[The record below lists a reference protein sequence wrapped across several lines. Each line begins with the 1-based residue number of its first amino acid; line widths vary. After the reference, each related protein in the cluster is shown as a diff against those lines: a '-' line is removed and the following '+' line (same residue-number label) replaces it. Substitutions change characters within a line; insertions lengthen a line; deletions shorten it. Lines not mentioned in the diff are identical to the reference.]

1 MRSTMALSEEKK
13 KWVSDWYIKFQYAHS
28 LRTRKDP
35 RLNDKSPEEYWNEC
49 FRRWNSYPDANSNRK
64 SWQANVVKPVTRRK
78 AVAIIANVLQYY
90 ITPEVVARNT
100 ANMNVKAL
108 AMAFDDLLA
117 IANERDGYIRQY
129 LKVLTDAVV
138 YGIAYIQ
145 DDYAIERRRIKDVDS
160 GAVTNDDGTI
170 SYKEKEIIDFEG
182 PRSKVLSPFEVYV
195 GDVNIFDIQDQP
207 YIFTREVMHIS
218 NAKRE
223 FGFRDAWKDVVPG
236 SAYFLN
242 GDAGS
247 IYYRPMTLNDM
258 TESEVEVL
266 RVQCKDTDELAV
278 FVQGVP
284 MTEPGHPLPYSHKKY
299 NINVVRYEVIDNT
312 CFLGKSLVENLR
324 HEQEVIDRLYRAILD
339 KTLLNLFPP
348 MLAKGG
354 EMVNTD
360 IIVPGRVTPID
371 TDAEY
376 IVPQGVA
383 TGLGNEMI
391 TLEKVE
397 QSMDSVFDRSQMG
410 QMASGERSATQVNAA
425 SAGTEKILGLFA
437 NMVTFLVEDWMKL
450 RTKNIVQFW
459 ARKERYLMTPEGKK
473 TFMGIFERDSVH
485 LGNGDMGSRV
495 IEFKPMSQQPSAA
508 EVRAEE
514 EKLSYISG
522 TKVKKIYI
530 DPAIIR
536 NFDIDVTIRANQN
549 EKMTPLLE
557 KAMAMEFLSTF
568 KEDPDI
574 NQKALKQ
581 DVLLT
586 MKKDPAKFMN
596 KEEAPQPQAPEASN
610 QMSQKPGNLG
620 SQMAAMAQPRLKDL
634 IQQG

>member
-1 MRSTMALSEEKK
+1 
-13 KWVSDWYIKFQYAHS
+13 
-28 LRTRKDP
+28 
-35 RLNDKSPEEYWNEC
+35 
-49 FRRWNSYPDANSNRK
+49 
-64 SWQANVVKPVTRRK
+64 
-78 AVAIIANVLQYY
+78 
-90 ITPEVVARNT
+90 
-100 ANMNVKAL
+100 
-108 AMAFDDLLA
+108 
-117 IANERDGYIRQY
+117 
-129 LKVLTDAVV
+129 
-138 YGIAYIQ
+138 
-145 DDYAIERRRIKDVDS
+145 
-160 GAVTNDDGTI
+160 
-170 SYKEKEIIDFEG
+170 
-182 PRSKVLSPFEVYV
+182 
-195 GDVNIFDIQDQP
+195 
-207 YIFTREVMHIS
+207 
-218 NAKRE
+218 
-223 FGFRDAWKDVVPG
+223 
-236 SAYFLN
+236 
-242 GDAGS
+242 
-247 IYYRPMTLNDM
+247 
-258 TESEVEVL
+258 
-266 RVQCKDTDELAV
+266 
-278 FVQGVP
+278 
-284 MTEPGHPLPYSHKKY
+284 
-299 NINVVRYEVIDNT
+299 
-312 CFLGKSLVENLR
+312 
-324 HEQEVIDRLYRAILD
+324 
-339 KTLLNLFPP
+339 

-371 TDAEY
+371 SESEY
-376 IVPQGVA
+376 IVPQGIA

-495 IEFKPMSQQPSAA
+495 IEFKAMAQQPEADKVS
-508 EVRAEE
+508 AEE

-596 KEEAPQPQAPEASN
+596 KEETPQPQDPAMAAEASN